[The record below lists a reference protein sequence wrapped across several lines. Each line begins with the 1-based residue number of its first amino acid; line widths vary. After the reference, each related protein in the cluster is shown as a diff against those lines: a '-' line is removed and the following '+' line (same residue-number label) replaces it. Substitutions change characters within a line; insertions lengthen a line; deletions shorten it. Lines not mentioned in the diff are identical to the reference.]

1 MVETISQLLLVALAI
16 ATTPPTSTDMPPQEG
31 VTRMS
36 SPAKMVTTTEKVT
49 SLKGNSTS
57 GAPPWCPVLEQDS
70 EELGVMGR
78 LARLDELQKM
88 KELVEAE
95 IRAVKASIS

>member
-1 MVETISQLLLVALAI
+1 MEQPQQQYFAVPNVYLA
-16 ATTPPTSTDMPPQEG
+16 AQEG

-70 EELGVMGR
+70 EVSLPSFLASHFQAALPGVGSDGQAGALGRV
-78 LARLDELQKM
+78 AEDE
-88 KELVEAE
+88 
-95 IRAVKASIS
+95 RAG